1 MRNSLR
7 RKFQGLGIGI
17 TLCFLGYGSYQARLE
32 NQAEYEANQQQI
44 TQNKTPTNEG
54 EDTLVAQWLKS
65 QSGTNTLNQV
75 KTNPQGAD
83 SLSTNVTAKYDASLA
98 LKKTNATTVVSKE
111 AKTTAP
117 DVADKTTTQTTAKT
131 AVNTSEDEPKKQT
144 EVVVSAPVSKPT
156 SEPTLPS
163 PEAEPETPEERKAE
177 FPLLVNVGGVY
188 LEITDN
194 ATTDAKAV
202 HIEKSAAETSNI
214 RCLFTLT
221 ETVSTLWD
229 SKNWSNQTVVALLEK
244 DGTSTGYQ
252 ILDSVKATKSQP
264 NATFPAL
271 KMDVETYKTKGI
283 TDGDT
288 LRETVLLSCTT
299 DKETT
304 YWVAARLAA
313 DSESE
318 EAPATEN
325 SASES

>member
-7 RKFQGLGIGI
+7 RKFQGLGVGI

-32 NQAEYEANQQQI
+32 NQAEHEANQQQI
-44 TQNKTPTNEG
+44 TQNEKSTNEG

-65 QSGTNTLNQV
+65 QSGTNTLNQTA
-75 KTNPQGAD
+75 TNTQGTD

-98 LKKTNATTVVSKE
+98 LKKANTATVVSKE
-111 AKTTAP
+111 TKTTATT
-117 DVADKTTTQTTAKT
+117 VADKETSEAAAKT
-131 AVNTSEDEPKKQT
+131 EVETSDKEPEKQT
-144 EVVVSAPVSKPT
+144 EAVVSAPATNPT
-156 SEPTLPS
+156 PEPSLPT
-163 PEAEPETPEERKAE
+163 PEDEPETPEETAAV

-188 LEITDN
+188 LE
-194 ATTDAKAV
+194 TTDKSATNTKAV
-202 HIEKSAAETSNI
+202 HIEQPTTTAANI

-221 ETVSTLWD
+221 ETVATLWD
-229 SKNWSNQTVVALLEK
+229 SKNWSTQTVVALLEK